1 LQSKSNKKAKK
12 SDDKKAGKTKR
23 TSFVDDLSFFTP
35 IKDLQPIED
44 YGEAWGV
51 HEIFREYNCGVQTE
65 RDATTIHFE
74 KSQIQK
80 IVSDFSNLKEDAL
93 QEKYQTRESRDW
105 QLKKAK
111 SDIEK
116 HKDQNLF
123 RQIFYR
129 PFDVRWTFY
138 TGTSRGFMGTPRK
151 SIMLNF
157 FAEENLG
164 LIFVRSDIKQLGTY
178 FSISNLITERHFLDS
193 AADSMRIA
201 PLYLKT
207 ASNQQNQTQNS
218 NLASD
223 LFSAKA
229 SETKNLN
236 AAKTE
241 NFTAEFRE
249 FVNKKYGQKI
259 SPEAILGYIYAV
271 LQSSNYRAKYLEFLK
286 IDFPRVPFVDDV
298 EIFKKLSD
306 LGSELIEV
314 HLLKKTPQSSIGNA
328 KTTDKNFDY
337 ICQKPIFKTQTSQL
351 FFNKT
356 SYFENVSEQIFEFK
370 IGGYQ
375 VLDKFLNERKGRN
388 LSFDEINHLTK
399 TIKALE
405 FTILQMAKISE
416 IF

>member
-1 LQSKSNKKAKK
+1 
-12 SDDKKAGKTKR
+12 
-23 TSFVDDLSFFTP
+23 
-35 IKDLQPIED
+35 
-44 YGEAWGV
+44 
-51 HEIFREYNCGVQTE
+51 
-65 RDATTIHFE
+65 
-74 KSQIQK
+74 
-80 IVSDFSNLKEDAL
+80 
-93 QEKYQTRESRDW
+93 
-105 QLKKAK
+105 
-111 SDIEK
+111 
-116 HKDQNLF
+116 
-123 RQIFYR
+123 
-129 PFDVRWTFY
+129 
-138 TGTSRGFMGTPRK
+138 M
-151 SIMLNF
+151 
-157 FAEENLG
+157 G
-164 LIFVRSDIKQLGTY
+164 LIFVRNDIKQLGTY

-207 ASNQQNQTQNS
+207 PSNQQNQAQNP

-229 SETKNLN
+229 SETKDLN
-236 AAKTE
+236 TAKTE

-249 FVNKKYGQKI
+249 FVNKKYGQKYQQKYGQKI

-271 LQSSNYRAKYLEFLK
+271 LHSSNYRAKYLEFLK

-314 HLLKKTPQSSIGNA
+314 HLLKKTPESSIGIA

-337 ICQKPIFKTQTSQL
+337 ICQKPIFKTQSSQL

-356 SYFENVSEQIFEFK
+356 SYFENVSEEIFQFK

-375 VLDKFLNERKGRN
+375 VLDKFLNERKDRN
-388 LSFDEINHLTK
+388 LTFDEINHLTK

-405 FTILQMAKISE
+405 FSILQMAKISE